1 MPLSEPKTVIAW
13 LVSVVIGFYR
23 LEAFMAFPK
32 WGGLTE
38 VAGVKGMRSL
48 PSVYLSA
55 ADALRAG
62 VNNEVAENYLTFIK
76 EMSLKMQGTYKGIDS
91 CLNATIAAANSH
103 VYDDVATNFYRKHG
117 KTVEQAI
124 KETNEALRKLKNLPL
139 VHKPTPKLTADFSWR
154 KVDPD
159 ETTVFPVVR

>member
-1 MPLSEPKTVIAW
+1 
-13 LVSVVIGFYR
+13 
-23 LEAFMAFPK
+23 MAFPE

-38 VAGVKGMRSL
+38 VAGKAGVKGMRSL

-62 VNNEVAENYLTFIK
+62 VHNEVAENYLIFAK
-76 EMSLKMQGTYKGIDS
+76 EMSLTMQNTYKGIDS

-103 VYDDVATNFYRKHG
+103 VYDDVAANFYRKAG
-117 KTVEQAI
+117 KTVEQTI
-124 KETNEALRKLKNLPL
+124 KETNEALRKLKNLPFI
-139 VHKPTPKLTADFSWR
+139 HKPTPKLATDFSWR
-154 KVDPD
+154 KADPD